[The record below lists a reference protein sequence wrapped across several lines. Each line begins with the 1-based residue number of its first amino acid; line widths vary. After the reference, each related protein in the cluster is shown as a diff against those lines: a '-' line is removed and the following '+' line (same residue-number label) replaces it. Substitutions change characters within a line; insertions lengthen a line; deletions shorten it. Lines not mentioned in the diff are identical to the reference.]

1 MKRIINFF
9 FVFENFICDDYII
22 EKLYLFYCDYLF
34 IIFVINGLWDVNK
47 YFFKGI
53 FINSWEFFLLE
64 KLVEKLKEIGFD
76 EFKYICYL

>member
-1 MKRIINFF
+1 M
-9 FVFENFICDDYII
+9 FENFICDDYII

-47 YFFKGI
+47 YFFNGI

>member
-1 MKRIINFF
+1 M
-9 FVFENFICDDYII
+9 FENFICDDYII

-34 IIFVINGLWDVNK
+34 IIFVISGLWNVNK

>member
-1 MKRIINFF
+1 M
-9 FVFENFICDDYII
+9 FENFICDDYII

-47 YFFKGI
+47 YFFNGI

-64 KLVEKLKEIGFD
+64 KLVEKFKEIGFD

>member
-1 MKRIINFF
+1 M
-9 FVFENFICDDYII
+9 FENFICDDYII

-34 IIFVINGLWDVNK
+34 IIFVINGLGDVDK

>member
-1 MKRIINFF
+1 M
-9 FVFENFICDDYII
+9 FENFICDDYII

-64 KLVEKLKEIGFD
+64 KLVEKFKEIGFD

>member
-1 MKRIINFF
+1 M
-9 FVFENFICDDYII
+9 FENFICDDYII

-34 IIFVINGLWDVNK
+34 IIFVINGLWDVGK

-53 FINSWEFFLLE
+53 FINSWEFNLLE

>member
-1 MKRIINFF
+1 M
-9 FVFENFICDDYII
+9 FENFICDDYII